1 MVSLH
6 PSKAVKKLTDIF
18 RAAAYGVFWQKLEA
32 KETPG
37 SDEV

>member
-6 PSKAVKKLTDIF
+6 PSKAVKNLTDIF
-18 RAAAYGVFWQKLEA
+18 RATAYGAFCKSWRRK
-32 KETPG
+32 TPG